1 MSQRLMH
8 SVTSTSTRMILEQT
22 VNLTGIT
29 AGGGETQVL
38 SITAVE

>member
-1 MSQRLMH
+1 M
-8 SVTSTSTRMILEQT
+8 TSTLTKMISEQT

-38 SITAVE
+38 SRLQQSVTTQV

>member
-1 MSQRLMH
+1 M
-8 SVTSTSTRMILEQT
+8 RMILEQT

-38 SITAVE
+38 SVTAT